1 MHSNISLYITIR
13 LASLFCALVLF
24 IACEKE
30 DKPIL
35 WIHTAADLNYHVD
48 QSGNTLQIPISSNSD
63 WTVSSSADW
72 ISFDKVGGQGFASL
86 QINIAP
92 NKLPQIRQA
101 VVSVALAEGEGVLMF
116 EIKQNAASLLIGY
129 PGIEKGAGYSY
140 DVTADYCEG
149 MKYQIFDIAYMDYR
163 QMTDG
168 KSLYVADDNTATV
181 EEEFVCANTEEE
193 LSRQISANCSI
204 GLNVAEVFKADL
216 TGQLDYTQIEA
227 KETMFAMKRTK
238 RVVYCRDIQYQNVVN
253 DVIKGDSALFAPGFL
268 ADWAKLQKMNK
279 SVVSKDEIRSF
290 LDKWGVCF
298 VARSM
303 MGGSID
309 YEIEID
315 KSVLTESLTIDV
327 ALNATAAQIIKGDA
341 SAGYQDVY
349 SKVKEHYRKY
359 LHVKGGDAQLISILN
374 SGGSIDEEMYQQW
387 LSSISFDQVSTGTAN
402 VVLMDAKLVSMAQ
415 LFTGEVADM
424 MDRLI
429 NNKN

>member
-35 WIHTAADLNYHVD
+35 WIHTAADLNYHVE

-290 LDKWGVCF
+290 LDKWGGMFCC
-298 VARSM
+298 
-303 MGGSID
+303 
-309 YEIEID
+309 
-315 KSVLTESLTIDV
+315 
-327 ALNATAAQIIKGDA
+327 Q
-341 SAGYQDVY
+341 VY
-349 SKVKEHYRKY
+349 DGRFH
-359 LHVKGGDAQLISILN
+359 
-374 SGGSIDEEMYQQW
+374 
-387 LSSISFDQVSTGTAN
+387 
-402 VVLMDAKLVSMAQ
+402 
-415 LFTGEVADM
+415 
-424 MDRLI
+424 RL
-429 NNKN
+429 

>member
-35 WIHTAADLNYHVD
+35 WIHTAADLNYHVE

-193 LSRQISANCSI
+193 LSRQISVNCSI
-204 GLNVAEVFKADL
+204 GLNVAEVFKIF
-216 TGQLDYTQIEA
+216 GTQGVRLQKYPVCGRRHRYVIVGGIAGIGAAFGNRVYAYPLYLRVGELGVGVKIPYRFYLVP
-227 KETMFAMKRTK
+227 KE
-238 RVVYCRDIQYQNVVN
+238 I
-253 DVIKGDSALFAPGFL
+253 DSARSSSSYGIYVYYLAPNRKLSNCL
-268 ADWAKLQKMNK
+268 ADSLV
-279 SVVSKDEIRSF
+279 VVSIF
-290 LDKWGVCF
+290 
-298 VARSM
+298 
-303 MGGSID
+303 
-309 YEIEID
+309 
-315 KSVLTESLTIDV
+315 
-327 ALNATAAQIIKGDA
+327 
-341 SAGYQDVY
+341 
-349 SKVKEHYRKY
+349 RK
-359 LHVKGGDAQLISILN
+359 Q
-374 SGGSIDEEMYQQW
+374 
-387 LSSISFDQVSTGTAN
+387 
-402 VVLMDAKLVSMAQ
+402 
-415 LFTGEVADM
+415 
-424 MDRLI
+424 RL
-429 NNKN
+429 